1 MVIKQH
7 CFAISNC
14 VTLYMAINIA
24 FKPLFLFF
32 TVEDAVRYSLSSN
45 RSATF
50 AVGSVAAAL
59 YFIFFF

>member
-14 VTLYMAINIA
+14 ITLYMAITMA
-24 FKPLFLFF
+24 LKSLFFLF
-32 TVEDAVRYSLSSN
+32 TVEDAVRYILSSN

-50 AVGSVAAAL
+50 AVGSAAAAL